1 MPIFCFLFFF
11 NPSRLS
17 KNLKKRLRI
26 KILVHE
32 NQHSMISNNF
42 KNPLEELYLILL
54 PERHIP
60 IILDVR
66 QSIAP
71 ESSEFYRKDIF
82 FVRQLRST

>member
-17 KNLKKRLRI
+17 KNLKKRLLRI

-66 QSIAP
+66 QSIDYP
-71 ESSEFYRKDIF
+71 RPGIIGI
-82 FVRQLRST
+82 LP